1 MKKAKLCQKT
11 GKGERNVTNYCIA
24 GDNINELCTEQIVQT
39 NYPERMK
46 QNRKQQQERASNEGR
61 DPRSKKEYKEDLER
75 GPCLTRN
82 MINHAYKLLNQVQE
96 IKKEIT
102 EEKYK
107 EVFEK
112 TEKMLSCL
120 ELQGTFALYNDRLE
134 DVANSRWKEHQP
146 NVRELESG
154 VDVTAAVQ
162 GEILFSK
169 IKKDDNTIQLRQE
182 CIHRN
187 IANAPNL
194 GWRKMIEAIQEQERQ
209 HWLADNPNKTL
220 PDKMK
225 KPRSFR
231 NLSGVDFIFKDN

>member
-1 MKKAKLCQKT
+1 LTKDAISIIATRDIWDGSDDTAVHRDLFLQYFAALPSQSDWVERAVKKAKLCQKT
-11 GKGERNVTNYCIA
+11 GKGERNVTKYCIA
-24 GDNINELCTEQIVQT
+24 GDNINEMCTEQIVQT

-46 QNRKQQQERASNEGR
+46 QNRMQQQERASNEGR

-134 DVANSRWKEHQP
+134 DVASSRWKEHQP
-146 NVRELESG
+146 NARELESG
-154 VDVTAAVQ
+154 VDVTAAVE
-162 GEILFSK
+162 GKVRFSK
-169 IKKDDNTIQLRQE
+169 IRKNDNLE
-182 CIHRN
+182 
-187 IANAPNL
+187 L
-194 GWRKMIEAIQEQERQ
+194 
-209 HWLADNPNKTL
+209 L
-220 PDKMK
+220 
-225 KPRSFR
+225 
-231 NLSGVDFIFKDN
+231 